1 MARGRQHPLTDEEK
15 NYMKQRRA
23 EARREK
29 EEAMAMLENNPQLKR
44 SSFWRSVDAETVKEV
59 SDAIKRAEK
68 ELKQREIKR
77 LEKKISKLRENA

>member
-1 MARGRQHPLTDEEK
+1 MPRGRQHPLTDEEK

-44 SSFWRSVDAETVKEV
+44 SSFWRSVDSDTVKEV
-59 SDAIKRAEK
+59 SDAIKRADK
-68 ELKQREIKR
+68 ELKQREINR
-77 LEKKISKLRENA
+77 LEKKLNKLREDV